1 MAGSP
6 VYSAMRKSDLSA
18 APEAL
23 NREVSLEGVESEWE
37 VSRCRP
43 ALDNMAGARR
53 RREGGQPR
61 VSSDRKNSG
70 DGVAKEYK

>member
-1 MAGSP
+1 M
-6 VYSAMRKSDLSA
+6 
-18 APEAL
+18 
-23 NREVSLEGVESEWE
+23 E

-70 DGVAKEYK
+70 DGVAKQYKQTLRGEKGWHRQIVTKNQLPGFKSCHCLLLIV

>member
-1 MAGSP
+1 MP
-6 VYSAMRKSDLSA
+6 AMRKSDLGA

-23 NREVSLEGVESEWE
+23 NREVSLEGLKSEWE

-43 ALDNMAGARR
+43 ALDNMAGAR